1 MFDFGWQE
9 FLVIAFVLVLVVGP
23 KDLPKVLKT
32 VTKYIRNMRQMASEF
47 HRGIE
52 KMADEAD
59 LKDSFNELKN
69 NNIDKTIQ
77 SHLDPDN
84 EVTKALQQAK
94 DSADLANET
103 NKVKET
109 LKKHYPK
116 VENLVLL
123 KVNAFNLEHLL
134 WEQASNGDMYPHLY
148 SPLDIKNVVDE
159 FELTLDDSGIHILPE
174 ILKEYQFSRP
184 R

>member
-59 LKDSFNELKN
+59 LKDVKQSFNDIKN
-69 NNIDKTIQ
+69 KNFDKTIQ
-77 SHLDPDN
+77 SHLDPEN

-94 DSADLANET
+94 KSADLANE
-103 NKVKET
+103 KKGVEDT
-109 LKKHYPK
+109 LKNIAK
-116 VENLVLL
+116 ENTEDTENNNE
-123 KVNAFNLEHLL
+123 KDKD
-134 WEQASNGDMYPHLY
+134 AS
-148 SPLDIKNVVDE
+148 
-159 FELTLDDSGIHILPE
+159 
-174 ILKEYQFSRP
+174 
-184 R
+184 

>member
-52 KMADEAD
+52 KMADESD

-109 LKKHYPK
+109 LKTTAEDSLKD
-116 VENLVLL
+116 EN
-123 KVNAFNLEHLL
+123 NLES
-134 WEQASNGDMYPHLY
+134 QPN
-148 SPLDIKNVVDE
+148 KNM
-159 FELTLDDSGIHILPE
+159 E
-174 ILKEYQFSRP
+174 ISKNEDNMSSTKL
-184 R
+184 

>member
-32 VTKYIRNMRQMASEF
+32 VTKYVRNMRQMASEF

-52 KMADEAD
+52 KMTDEAD
-59 LKDSFNELKN
+59 LKDVKQSFNDIKN
-69 NNIDKTIQ
+69 KDFDKTIQ

-94 DSADLANET
+94 RSADLANET
-103 NKVKET
+103 KNVEDT
-109 LKKHYPK
+109 LKNVAKESLEDPK
-116 VENLVLL
+116 NNNNHKENNKKASKENEDDLSSA
-123 KVNAFNLEHLL
+123 KV
-134 WEQASNGDMYPHLY
+134 
-148 SPLDIKNVVDE
+148 
-159 FELTLDDSGIHILPE
+159 
-174 ILKEYQFSRP
+174 
-184 R
+184 

>member
-1 MFDFGWQE
+1 
-9 FLVIAFVLVLVVGP
+9 
-23 KDLPKVLKT
+23 
-32 VTKYIRNMRQMASEF
+32 MRQMASEF

-52 KMADEAD
+52 NMADEAD

-94 DSADLANET
+94 DSADLVNET

-109 LKKHYPK
+109 LKTTAEDSLKD
-116 VENLVLL
+116 EN
-123 KVNAFNLEHLL
+123 NLES
-134 WEQASNGDMYPHLY
+134 QPN
-148 SPLDIKNVVDE
+148 KN
-159 FELTLDDSGIHILPE
+159 IE
-174 ILKEYQFSRP
+174 ISKNEDNMSSTNL
-184 R
+184 

>member
-32 VTKYIRNMRQMASEF
+32 VTKYVRNMRQMASEF

-59 LKDSFNELKN
+59 LKDVKQSFNDIKN
-69 NNIDKTIQ
+69 KNFDKTIQ
-77 SHLDPDN
+77 SHLDPEN

-94 DSADLANET
+94 KSADLANE
-103 NKVKET
+103 KKGVEDT
-109 LKKHYPK
+109 LKKIAK
-116 VENLVLL
+116 ENTEDSE
-123 KVNAFNLEHLL
+123 NNNE
-134 WEQASNGDMYPHLY
+134 
-148 SPLDIKNVVDE
+148 KNKKKIQK
-159 FELTLDDSGIHILPE
+159 DSEDNISSA
-174 ILKEYQFSRP
+174 KA
-184 R
+184 

>member
-32 VTKYIRNMRQMASEF
+32 VTKYVRNMRQMASEF

-59 LKDSFNELKN
+59 LKDVKQSFNEIKN
-69 NNIDKTIQ
+69 KNFDKTIQ
-77 SHLDPDN
+77 SHLDPEN

-94 DSADLANET
+94 KSADLANE
-103 NKVKET
+103 KKDVEDT
-109 LKKHYPK
+109 LKYIAKENTEDSKNDNEKNKKKTQKDSEDNLSSAK
-116 VENLVLL
+116 V
-123 KVNAFNLEHLL
+123 
-134 WEQASNGDMYPHLY
+134 
-148 SPLDIKNVVDE
+148 
-159 FELTLDDSGIHILPE
+159 
-174 ILKEYQFSRP
+174 
-184 R
+184 

>member
-32 VTKYIRNMRQMASEF
+32 VTKYVRNMRQMASEF

-59 LKDSFNELKN
+59 LKDVKQSFNDIKN
-69 NNIDKTIQ
+69 KNFDKTIQ
-77 SHLDPDN
+77 SHLDPQN

-94 DSADLANET
+94 KSADLANE
-103 NKVKET
+103 KKGVEDT
-109 LKKHYPK
+109 LKNIAKENTEDSENNNEKNKKKTQKDSEDNLSSAK
-116 VENLVLL
+116 V
-123 KVNAFNLEHLL
+123 
-134 WEQASNGDMYPHLY
+134 
-148 SPLDIKNVVDE
+148 
-159 FELTLDDSGIHILPE
+159 
-174 ILKEYQFSRP
+174 
-184 R
+184 

>member
-32 VTKYIRNMRQMASEF
+32 VTKYVRNMRQMASEF

-59 LKDSFNELKN
+59 LKDVKQSFNDIKN
-69 NNIDKTIQ
+69 KNFDKTIQ
-77 SHLDPDN
+77 SHLDPEN

-94 DSADLANET
+94 KSADLANE
-103 NKVKET
+103 KKGVEDT
-109 LKKHYPK
+109 LKNIAKENTEDSENK
-116 VENLVLL
+116 NEKNKKKTQKDSEENLSSA
-123 KVNAFNLEHLL
+123 KV
-134 WEQASNGDMYPHLY
+134 
-148 SPLDIKNVVDE
+148 
-159 FELTLDDSGIHILPE
+159 
-174 ILKEYQFSRP
+174 
-184 R
+184 

>member
-52 KMADEAD
+52 NMADEAD

-109 LKKHYPK
+109 LKSTAEDSLKD
-116 VENLVLL
+116 EN
-123 KVNAFNLEHLL
+123 NLESQPNKNI
-134 WEQASNGDMYPHLY
+134 EISNNEDNMSSTKL
-148 SPLDIKNVVDE
+148 
-159 FELTLDDSGIHILPE
+159 
-174 ILKEYQFSRP
+174 
-184 R
+184 

>member
-32 VTKYIRNMRQMASEF
+32 VTKYIRNIRQMASEL

-109 LKKHYPK
+109 LKTTAEDSLKE
-116 VENLVLL
+116 EN
-123 KVNAFNLEHLL
+123 NLESQPNKNI
-134 WEQASNGDMYPHLY
+134 EISNNEDNISSTKL
-148 SPLDIKNVVDE
+148 
-159 FELTLDDSGIHILPE
+159 
-174 ILKEYQFSRP
+174 
-184 R
+184 

>member
-32 VTKYIRNMRQMASEF
+32 VTKYLRNMRQMAAEF
-47 HRGIE
+47 HSGIE

-59 LKDSFNELKN
+59 LKDVKESFNELKN

-103 NKVKET
+103 NMVKET
-109 LKKHYPK
+109 LKTTAEESLKDENSSELLNKKDNKKSNNNEDKMSSPK
-116 VENLVLL
+116 L
-123 KVNAFNLEHLL
+123 
-134 WEQASNGDMYPHLY
+134 
-148 SPLDIKNVVDE
+148 
-159 FELTLDDSGIHILPE
+159 
-174 ILKEYQFSRP
+174 
-184 R
+184 

>member
-52 KMADEAD
+52 NMADEAD
-59 LKDSFNELKN
+59 LKNSFNELKN

-109 LKKHYPK
+109 LKTTAEDSLKD
-116 VENLVLL
+116 EN
-123 KVNAFNLEHLL
+123 NLESQPNKNI
-134 WEQASNGDMYPHLY
+134 EISNNEDNMSSTKL
-148 SPLDIKNVVDE
+148 
-159 FELTLDDSGIHILPE
+159 
-174 ILKEYQFSRP
+174 
-184 R
+184 

>member
-52 KMADEAD
+52 KMADESD

-103 NKVKET
+103 YKVKET
-109 LKKHYPK
+109 LKTTA
-116 VENLVLL
+116 EDSL
-123 KVNAFNLEHLL
+123 KDKNNLES
-134 WEQASNGDMYPHLY
+134 QPN
-148 SPLDIKNVVDE
+148 KN
-159 FELTLDDSGIHILPE
+159 IE
-174 ILKEYQFSRP
+174 ISKNEDNMSSTKL
-184 R
+184 

>member
-32 VTKYIRNMRQMASEF
+32 VTKYVRNMRQMASEF

-59 LKDSFNELKN
+59 LKDVKQSFNEIKN
-69 NNIDKTIQ
+69 KNFDKTIQ
-77 SHLDPDN
+77 SHLDPEN

-94 DSADLANET
+94 KSADLANE
-103 NKVKET
+103 KKGVEDT
-109 LKKHYPK
+109 LKNIAKENTEDSENNSEKNKKKTQKDSEDNLSSAK
-116 VENLVLL
+116 V
-123 KVNAFNLEHLL
+123 
-134 WEQASNGDMYPHLY
+134 
-148 SPLDIKNVVDE
+148 
-159 FELTLDDSGIHILPE
+159 
-174 ILKEYQFSRP
+174 
-184 R
+184 

>member
-32 VTKYIRNMRQMASEF
+32 VTKYVRNMRQMASEF

-59 LKDSFNELKN
+59 LKDVKQSFSDIKN
-69 NNIDKTIQ
+69 KNFDKTIQ
-77 SHLDPDN
+77 SHLDPEN

-94 DSADLANET
+94 KSADLANEQ
-103 NKVKET
+103 KSVEDT
-109 LKKHYPK
+109 LKNIAKENTEDSKNNNEKNKKKTQKDSEDNLSSAK
-116 VENLVLL
+116 V
-123 KVNAFNLEHLL
+123 
-134 WEQASNGDMYPHLY
+134 
-148 SPLDIKNVVDE
+148 
-159 FELTLDDSGIHILPE
+159 
-174 ILKEYQFSRP
+174 
-184 R
+184 

>member
-32 VTKYIRNMRQMASEF
+32 VTKYVRNMRQMASEF

-59 LKDSFNELKN
+59 LKDVKQSFNDIKN
-69 NNIDKTIQ
+69 KNFDKTIQ
-77 SHLDPDN
+77 SHLDPEN

-94 DSADLANET
+94 KSADLANE
-103 NKVKET
+103 KKGVEDT
-109 LKKHYPK
+109 LKNIAK
-116 VENLVLL
+116 ENTEDSENNNE
-123 KVNAFNLEHLL
+123 KNKKKTQKDSEDNLSS
-134 WEQASNGDMYPHLY
+134 A
-148 SPLDIKNVVDE
+148 KA
-159 FELTLDDSGIHILPE
+159 
-174 ILKEYQFSRP
+174 
-184 R
+184 

>member
-52 KMADEAD
+52 NMADEAD

-109 LKKHYPK
+109 LKTTAEDSLKD
-116 VENLVLL
+116 EN
-123 KVNAFNLEHLL
+123 NLES
-134 WEQASNGDMYPHLY
+134 QPN
-148 SPLDIKNVVDE
+148 KN
-159 FELTLDDSGIHILPE
+159 IE
-174 ILKEYQFSRP
+174 ISKNEGNMSSTKL
-184 R
+184 

>member
-32 VTKYIRNMRQMASEF
+32 VTKYVRNMRQMASEF

-59 LKDSFNELKN
+59 LKDVKQSFNDIKN
-69 NNIDKTIQ
+69 KNFDKTIQ
-77 SHLDPDN
+77 SHLDPEN

-94 DSADLANET
+94 KSADLANE
-103 NKVKET
+103 KKGVEDT
-109 LKKHYPK
+109 LKNIAKENTEDSENNNEK
-116 VENLVLL
+116 NKKKTQKDSEENLSSA
-123 KVNAFNLEHLL
+123 KV
-134 WEQASNGDMYPHLY
+134 
-148 SPLDIKNVVDE
+148 
-159 FELTLDDSGIHILPE
+159 
-174 ILKEYQFSRP
+174 
-184 R
+184 

>member
-1 MFDFGWQE
+1 MFDFGWQQ
-9 FLVIAFVLVLVVGP
+9 FLVIAVVLVLVVGP

-52 KMADEAD
+52 NMADEAD

-109 LKKHYPK
+109 LKTTAEDSLKD
-116 VENLVLL
+116 EN
-123 KVNAFNLEHLL
+123 NLES
-134 WEQASNGDMYPHLY
+134 QPN
-148 SPLDIKNVVDE
+148 KN
-159 FELTLDDSGIHILPE
+159 IE
-174 ILKEYQFSRP
+174 ISKNEDNMSSTKL
-184 R
+184 

>member
-32 VTKYIRNMRQMASEF
+32 VTKYVRNMRQMASEF

-59 LKDSFNELKN
+59 LKDVKQSFNDIKN
-69 NNIDKTIQ
+69 KNFDETIQ
-77 SHLDPDN
+77 SHLDPEN

-103 NKVKET
+103 KNVEET
-109 LKKHYPK
+109 LKTVANESLDNRNTSNNSNEKNK
-116 VENLVLL
+116 T
-123 KVNAFNLEHLL
+123 
-134 WEQASNGDMYPHLY
+134 ASN
-148 SPLDIKNVVDE
+148 NDE
-159 FELTLDDSGIHILPE
+159 DNLSSAKL
-174 ILKEYQFSRP
+174 
-184 R
+184 

>member
-1 MFDFGWQE
+1 
-9 FLVIAFVLVLVVGP
+9 
-23 KDLPKVLKT
+23 
-32 VTKYIRNMRQMASEF
+32 
-47 HRGIE
+47 
-52 KMADEAD
+52 MADEAD

-109 LKKHYPK
+109 LKTTAEDSLKD
-116 VENLVLL
+116 EN
-123 KVNAFNLEHLL
+123 NLES
-134 WEQASNGDMYPHLY
+134 QPN
-148 SPLDIKNVVDE
+148 KNV
-159 FELTLDDSGIHILPE
+159 E
-174 ILKEYQFSRP
+174 ISNNEDNMSSTKL
-184 R
+184 

>member
-109 LKKHYPK
+109 LKTTAEDSLKN
-116 VENLVLL
+116 EN
-123 KVNAFNLEHLL
+123 KSESHPN
-134 WEQASNGDMYPHLY
+134 
-148 SPLDIKNVVDE
+148 KN
-159 FELTLDDSGIHILPE
+159 IE
-174 ILKEYQFSRP
+174 ISKNEDNMSSTKL
-184 R
+184 

>member
-52 KMADEAD
+52 NMADEAD

-109 LKKHYPK
+109 LKTTAEDSLKD
-116 VENLVLL
+116 EN
-123 KVNAFNLEHLL
+123 NLESQPNKNI
-134 WEQASNGDMYPHLY
+134 EISKNEDNM
-148 SPLDIKNVVDE
+148 SPTKL
-159 FELTLDDSGIHILPE
+159 
-174 ILKEYQFSRP
+174 
-184 R
+184 

>member
-52 KMADEAD
+52 NMADEAD
-59 LKDSFNELKN
+59 LKESFNELKN

-109 LKKHYPK
+109 LKTTAVDSLKD
-116 VENLVLL
+116 EN
-123 KVNAFNLEHLL
+123 NLES
-134 WEQASNGDMYPHLY
+134 QPN
-148 SPLDIKNVVDE
+148 KNM
-159 FELTLDDSGIHILPE
+159 E
-174 ILKEYQFSRP
+174 ISKNEDNMSSTKL
-184 R
+184 

>member
-52 KMADEAD
+52 NMADEAD

-109 LKKHYPK
+109 LKTTAVDSLKD
-116 VENLVLL
+116 EN
-123 KVNAFNLEHLL
+123 NLES
-134 WEQASNGDMYPHLY
+134 QPN
-148 SPLDIKNVVDE
+148 KNM
-159 FELTLDDSGIHILPE
+159 E
-174 ILKEYQFSRP
+174 ISKNEDNMSSTKL
-184 R
+184 

>member
-52 KMADEAD
+52 NMADEAD
-59 LKDSFNELKN
+59 LKNSFNELKN

-77 SHLDPDN
+77 NHLDPDN

-109 LKKHYPK
+109 LKTTAEDSLKD
-116 VENLVLL
+116 EN
-123 KVNAFNLEHLL
+123 NLESQPNKNI
-134 WEQASNGDMYPHLY
+134 EISKNEDNMSSNKL
-148 SPLDIKNVVDE
+148 
-159 FELTLDDSGIHILPE
+159 
-174 ILKEYQFSRP
+174 
-184 R
+184 

>member
-32 VTKYIRNMRQMASEF
+32 VTKYVRNMRQMASEF

-59 LKDSFNELKN
+59 LKDVKQSFNDIKN
-69 NNIDKTIQ
+69 KNFDKTIQ
-77 SHLDPDN
+77 SHLDPEN

-94 DSADLANET
+94 KSADLANE
-103 NKVKET
+103 KKSVEDT
-109 LKKHYPK
+109 LKNIAKENTEDSENNNEKNKKKTQKDSEDNLSSAK
-116 VENLVLL
+116 V
-123 KVNAFNLEHLL
+123 
-134 WEQASNGDMYPHLY
+134 
-148 SPLDIKNVVDE
+148 
-159 FELTLDDSGIHILPE
+159 
-174 ILKEYQFSRP
+174 
-184 R
+184 